1 MQLQVE
7 FGVDIAYGFDAE
19 ENRQCRTIAR
29 YPAHATVTM
38 VSACFAPDLT
48 QQKRLAE
55 LATFIAIKLL
65 IKGKV
70 QKVTWECWHKS
81 VTCAYSNGTLH
92 VLCTETAL
100 IKHILCPLS
109 NCE

>member
-1 MQLQVE
+1 MQLQVD

-48 QQKRLAE
+48 QQKKTCRTCHFYRYQASN
-55 LATFIAIKLL
+55 
-65 IKGKV
+65 
-70 QKVTWECWHKS
+70 QWQSSKVT
-81 VTCAYSNGTLH
+81 
-92 VLCTETAL
+92 
-100 IKHILCPLS
+100 
-109 NCE
+109 